1 MKQDDGIPGL
11 LLYLFCGF
19 LLLYMGLRMV
29 IEAAR

>member
-1 MKQDDGIPGL
+1 MKQDDGSGL

-29 IEAAR
+29 MEAAR